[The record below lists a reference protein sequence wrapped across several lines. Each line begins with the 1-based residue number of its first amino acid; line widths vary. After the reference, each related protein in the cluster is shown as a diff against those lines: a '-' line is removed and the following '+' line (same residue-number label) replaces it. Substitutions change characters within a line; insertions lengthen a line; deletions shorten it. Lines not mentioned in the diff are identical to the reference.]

1 MTLHRDNNATSPSQE
16 QIIGTR
22 FSRYVASSYKQSENG
37 AIIDEQGSNSGDV
50 WYSRNVSNGSKG
62 TVKFSTFCTLTN

>member
-37 AIIDEQGSNSGDV
+37 AIIDEQGSNSGMYGIV
-50 WYSRNVSNGSKG
+50 EMYPMV
-62 TVKFSTFCTLTN
+62 VKAQ